1 MKAMCDHGIWAIYA
15 RFDPQVVQ
23 FKPGL
28 LCTKEYCDELLEKF
42 EASIKDARKE
52 CLGV

>member
-1 MKAMCDHGIWAIYA
+1 MKAMCDNGIWAIYA

-42 EASIKDARKE
+42 EKSVKEARDAYCGK
-52 CLGV
+52 